1 MDSASIVL
9 EREQFTQDDWAISAE
24 AGLIGAIMF
33 KSDWFERLSVVPD
46 PDDFLSPAHGEL
58 WREIM
63 VLRSEGHSCDGVAL
77 RRIVTALP
85 QYFQEEYAKGPAYL
99 AYLLECCAFWPE
111 CDDYARIVVDRS
123 NRRKIQVTA
132 AGLINDLESVR
143 HAPEAIDRLKATLEP
158 LEAAIAKTV
167 NDGSMDPSEVF
178 KVTPQN
184 SLFKTGIT
192 RLDNEFRGFQ
202 RGLMSVVGGAPA
214 MGKTALIIQ
223 MMVNAVRR
231 GESVGMFTLD
241 MTSQQVWQR
250 VGTCIAFED
259 QLLPVGQIPT
269 FGDFFDKPL
278 RPEQHEALE
287 KGLRSARNILVS
299 EASRMTPEDIERQV
313 MAWQLMLKREG
324 RPQLSAIFVDHMGQV
339 EPGVKTGDAYNKM
352 SGASSKLLAM
362 AKRLRGLATIVVVQ
376 VNRRGRQEN
385 RRPMAHD
392 LRDSGRIEEDA
403 NAIVLVHRQEWY
415 LEQQLKDADVEK
427 EESVRRELEACQG
440 NMDIVVGK
448 NRISAPGVVI
458 LDHMIQYNQIAPG
471 AK

>member
-1 MDSASIVL
+1 MDSAVL
-9 EREQFTQDDWAISAE
+9 ERAPVSQDDWALTAE

-33 KSDWFERLSVVPD
+33 QADWFERLSVVPE
-46 PDDFLSPAHGEL
+46 PDDFLSPAHSEL

-63 VLRSEGHSCDGVAL
+63 VLRSEGRSCDGVAL

-85 QYFQEEYAKGPAYL
+85 EYFQEEWAKGADYL
-99 AYLLECCAFWPE
+99 AYLLDCCAFWPE
-111 CDDYARIVVDRS
+111 CDDYARIVVDRA
-123 NRRKIQVTA
+123 NRRKIQVSA

-167 NDGSMDPSEVF
+167 NDGSMDPADVF
-178 KVTPQN
+178 KMTPQN
-184 SLFKTGIT
+184 SLFKTGIQ
-192 RLDNEFRGFQ
+192 RLDREFRGFQ

-223 MMVNAVRR
+223 MMVNAVKR

-241 MTSQQVWQR
+241 MTRQQVWQR
-250 VGTCIAFED
+250 VGTCVAFED

-269 FGDFFDKPL
+269 FGDFFDQPL
-278 RPEQHEALE
+278 RPEQHEALQR
-287 KGLRSARNILVS
+287 GLRSAKNILVS

-324 RPQLSAIFVDHMGQV
+324 RPPLSAIFVDHMGQV
-339 EPGVKTGDAYNKM
+339 EPGIRSDDTYAKM
-352 SGASSKLLAM
+352 SSASSKLLAM
-362 AKRLRGLATIVVVQ
+362 AKRLRDLATVIVVQ
-376 VNRRGRQEN
+376 VNRKGRQEN

-415 LEQQLKDADVEK
+415 LEQQLKDADLDK
-427 EESVRRELEACQG
+427 EESIRRDLEACQG
-440 NMDIVVGK
+440 NMDIIIGK
-448 NRISAPGVVI
+448 NRISSPGVVI

-471 AK
+471 AR